1 MSSVPIDVFTKKQHK
16 VIIESLKEVVYNTR
30 LEEFVKQNIDHVMSI
45 ERLGSYFDKVGI
57 TAGDESVP
65 KKRHQLNLLPKTIH
79 VYFRV
84 YIRSIGSFE
93 LIINNDNEGGYA
105 IDILDLRVDP
115 PSEDDYLGAKVLGEE
130 TISLEKLYSPTL
142 RNKVK
147 RVERVL
153 EDQWR
158 VTKQLELLRSIVDE
172 ANKMKGRYRLV
183 LALMDGSI
191 LPWELDMDITPG
203 SRFFNGLPSDL
214 ADAIITNERKILRG
228 FNDLFSEVYNSNN
241 VVLVGAVKKSH
252 DWTLQSMIGRV
263 PDKETPDQVLLS
275 DIMEE
280 GTIFKSPFK
289 HHRFE
294 TFIAKLDKFG
304 IKHEDYIVNTYY
316 VRRDLTTYPLK
327 LEVLVPKGFPTD
339 VASAIPHL
347 LAHLIIKSE
356 RHTYIG
362 MVSGGSMGI
371 PTLLPIYIVDKKAR
385 DRGVVEITETA
396 YMIDKEWERI
406 SDALIRCA
414 YLNKRCV
421 VSKNEIMKFLGGGE

>member
-16 VIIESLKEVVYNTR
+16 VIIESLKEAVYRTK
-30 LEEFVKQNIDHVMSI
+30 LEELVRQNTSHIMSMN
-45 ERLGSYFDKVGI
+45 RLRGFFDKVGI
-57 TAGDESVP
+57 VAGDESVP

-93 LIINNDNEGGYA
+93 LIINEGGYS

-115 PSEDDYLGAKVLGEE
+115 PSEDDYLGARVLSEQ
-130 TISLEKLYSPTL
+130 TISPEKLYNPAL
-142 RNKVK
+142 RNKV
-147 RVERVL
+147 RRIERVL

-172 ANKMKGRYRLV
+172 ANKLKGRYRLV

-214 ADAIITNERKILRG
+214 ADKIIMNERRIMRG
-228 FNDLFSEVYNSNN
+228 FNDLFNEVYNSNN
-241 VVLVGAVKKSH
+241 VVLVGAVKRSR

-263 PDKETPDQVLLS
+263 PGRETPDQVLLS
-275 DIMEE
+275 DIMAEN
-280 GTIFKSPFK
+280 TVFKSPFR

-294 TFIAKLDKFG
+294 TFIRKLNMFD
-304 IKHEDYIVNTYY
+304 IKYGGYTVNIYYI
-316 VRRDLTTYPLK
+316 RRRLTTYPLK

-347 LAHLIIKSE
+347 LAHLTVTSE
-356 RHTYIG
+356 RHTFIN
-362 MVSGGSMGI
+362 VASGGSMGI

-385 DRGVVEITETA
+385 NRGVVEVTETA
-396 YMIDKEWERI
+396 YVIDKEWERI
-406 SDALIRCA
+406 SDVLIRCA
-414 YLNKRCV
+414 YLNEKCTI
-421 VSKNEIMKFLGGGE
+421 SKSEIMKFLGGEE

>member
-1 MSSVPIDVFTKKQHK
+1 MSSVPIDVFTKKQYK
-16 VIIESLKEVVYNTR
+16 VIIESLKEAVYNAR
-30 LEEFVKQNIDHVMSI
+30 LEEFVKQNIDHVMST
-45 ERLGSYFDKVGI
+45 ERFEGYFDKVGI

-93 LIINNDNEGGYA
+93 LIINNEGRYS

-115 PSEDDYLGAKVLGEE
+115 PSEDDYLGAKVLSEQ

-147 RVERVL
+147 RIERVL

-172 ANKMKGRYRLV
+172 ANKLKGRYRLV

-214 ADAIITNERKILRG
+214 ADAIITNERKIMRG

-241 VVLVGAVKKSH
+241 VVLVGAVKKSR

-263 PDKETPDQVLLS
+263 PSKETPDQVLLS

-280 GTIFKSPFK
+280 GTIFKSPFRQ
-289 HHRFE
+289 HRFK
-294 TFIAKLDKFG
+294 TFIAKLDKFD
-304 IKHEDYIVNTYY
+304 IKHEDYIVDTYY

-327 LEVLVPKGFPTD
+327 LEVLLPKGFPTD
-339 VASAIPHL
+339 VASVIPHL
-347 LAHLIIKSE
+347 LAHLIMKSE
-356 RHTYIG
+356 RHTYIN

-385 DRGVVEITETA
+385 DRGVTEITETA
-396 YMIDKEWERI
+396 YVIDKEWERI

-421 VSKNEIMKFLGGGE
+421 VSKDEIMKFLGGGE

>member
-16 VIIESLKEVVYNTR
+16 VIIESLKEAVYNAK
-30 LEEFVKQNIDHVMSI
+30 LEDFVKQNIDRVMST
-45 ERLGSYFDKVGI
+45 ERFRSYFDKVGI

-93 LIINNDNEGGYA
+93 LTISGDGYT
-105 IDILDLRVDP
+105 IDILNLRVDP
-115 PSEDDYLGAKVLGEE
+115 PSEDDYLGAKVL
-130 TISLEKLYSPTL
+130 SEKAINLDMLYSPIL

-147 RVERVL
+147 RIERVL

-158 VTKQLELLRSIVDE
+158 VTKQLELLRSIVGE
-172 ANKMKGRYRLV
+172 ANKLKGRYRLV

-214 ADAIITNERKILRG
+214 ADAIITNERKIMRG
-228 FNDLFSEVYNSNN
+228 FSDLFGEVYNSNN
-241 VVLVGAVKKSH
+241 VVLVGAVKKSR

-263 PDKETPDQVLLS
+263 PSKETPDQVLLS

-280 GTIFKSPFK
+280 GTVFKRPFRQ
-289 HHRFE
+289 HRFN
-294 TFIAKLDKFG
+294 TFMAKLDKFG
-304 IKHEDYIVNTYY
+304 IKHEDYIVDTYY
-316 VRRDLTTYPLK
+316 VRRRLTTYPLK

-339 VASAIPHL
+339 AASAIPHL
-347 LAHLIIKSE
+347 LVHLTVTSE
-356 RHTYIG
+356 RHTYIN
-362 MVSGGSMGI
+362 MVGGGSMGV
-371 PTLLPIYIVDKKAR
+371 PTLLPLYVVDKKAR
-385 DRGVVEITETA
+385 DRGVAEITETA
-396 YMIDKEWERI
+396 YVIDKEWERI
-406 SDALIRCA
+406 SEALIKCA
-414 YLNKRCV
+414 YANKECKIPKSEV
-421 VSKNEIMKFLGGGE
+421 MKIMGGSK